1 MSLPDYR
8 PGLLADIVRLHADY
22 YAREWNFGL
31 AFEAKVARELS
42 EFSLGFRA
50 GIDFFAARF
59 DGHGALLGTISVE
72 GPRPKEPLAP
82 LRRFITSVR
91 ARGTGLGRSLMLAA
105 MERVDGAGFPG
116 TYLTTFAG
124 LHAARHLYDSFGFVK
139 VAESHQDQWSGGVV
153 EQRFERSGQL
163 M

>member
-8 PGLLADIVRLHADY
+8 PGLLADIVRLHSDY
-22 YAREWNFGL
+22 YARGWNFGL

-42 EFSLGFRA
+42 EFAVGFRA

-72 GPRPKEPLAP
+72 GPHANEPLAH
-82 LRRFITSVR
+82 LRWFITSDA

-105 MERVDGAGFPG
+105 IEHADGAGFPG
-116 TYLTTFAG
+116 TYLTTFEG
-124 LHAARHLYDSFGFVK
+124 LQAARHLYDSFGFVK
-139 VAESHQDQWSGGVV
+139 VAESARDQWSGGVV
-153 EQRFERSGQL
+153 EQRFERTGRN
-163 M
+163 